1 MSVWRKPIK
10 HSRSLQKNLVAGFG
24 PAIHVFAQDRPR
36 KDMDA
41 RVTCGFSS
49 DGPSLAQLGG
59 EQGG

>member
-1 MSVWRKPIK
+1 VAKANK
-10 HSRSLQKNLVAGFG
+10 AQQELAENLVAGFG

-36 KDMDA
+36 EDIDA